1 MSDILEGKHAPW
13 ANTQPVLAILEKEQE
28 SIKMLIRL
36 KESNYLTINELESK
50 VLMPLLLIYQAIQT
64 LFKDSNVVDVDF

>member
-36 KESNYLTINELESK
+36 KESNYLTIKELENK

-64 LFKDSNVVDVDF
+64 LFKDSNVLDVDF

>member
-36 KESNYLTINELESK
+36 KESNYLTIKELESK

-64 LFKDSNVVDVDF
+64 LFKDSNVLDVDF

>member
-28 SIKMLIRL
+28 SIKMLICL
-36 KESNYLTINELESK
+36 KESNYLTIKELESK
-50 VLMPLLLIYQAIQT
+50 VLMPLLLIYQALQT
-64 LFKDSNVVDVDF
+64 LFKDSNVLDVDF